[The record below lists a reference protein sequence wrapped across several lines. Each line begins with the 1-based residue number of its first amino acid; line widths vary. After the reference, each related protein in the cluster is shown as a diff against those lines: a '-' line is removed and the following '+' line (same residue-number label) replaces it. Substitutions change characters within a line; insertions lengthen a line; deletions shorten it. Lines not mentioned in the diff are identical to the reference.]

1 MIVVS
6 GPFKAVP
13 NDTIHNWPTLS
24 HSVKIVSYR
33 RNSSHLLDEF
43 LLGGNL

>member
-13 NDTIHNWPTLS
+13 NDTIYNCSPLS
-24 HSVKIVSYR
+24 HCLKIFTYR
-33 RNSSHLLDEF
+33 RNSTHLLDEF